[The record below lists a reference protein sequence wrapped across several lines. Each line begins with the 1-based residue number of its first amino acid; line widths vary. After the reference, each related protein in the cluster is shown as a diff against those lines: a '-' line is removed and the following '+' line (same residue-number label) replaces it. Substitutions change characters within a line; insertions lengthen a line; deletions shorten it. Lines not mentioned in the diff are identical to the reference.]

1 MGYLGFLFEIEQDK
15 LEILSLNKTVKKNI
29 VIFIELEKIKG
40 NFIIGVNKFIE
51 DENDFLYLDK
61 DYNLQNF
68 LVFERSNFK
77 IGKISTN
84 DKTIVDFEFL
94 TFWFNGENYRII
106 RETLLIDE
114 KIIDLEFEIKNRV
127 KCLINFFV

>member
-1 MGYLGFLFEIEQDK
+1 LGYLGFLFDIKQNNR
-15 LEILSLNKTVKKNI
+15 EILSLNKDVKENI
-29 VIFIELEKIKG
+29 VVFIELEKIKG
-40 NFIIGVNKFIE
+40 NYIVGINKFIE

-68 LVFERSNFK
+68 IVFERSNFK
-77 IGKISTN
+77 IGKISVN
-84 DKTIVDFEFL
+84 DKTVVDFEFL
-94 TFWFNGENYRII
+94 TFWFSGENYRII

-114 KIIDLEFEIKNRV
+114 SISDLEFEIKNRI